1 LWKVIFATTAGGRYT
16 SPLMQEQKN
25 YTVLMKTYD
34 DKYEKNLTKTQGIQ
48 KPNCLAIKESW
59 VKYLF
64 EI

>member
-1 LWKVIFATTAGGRYT
+1 
-16 SPLMQEQKN
+16 LMQEQKKD
-25 YTVLMKTYD
+25 TVLMKTYD
-34 DKYEKNLTKTQGIQ
+34 DKNEKKQTKTQGIQ